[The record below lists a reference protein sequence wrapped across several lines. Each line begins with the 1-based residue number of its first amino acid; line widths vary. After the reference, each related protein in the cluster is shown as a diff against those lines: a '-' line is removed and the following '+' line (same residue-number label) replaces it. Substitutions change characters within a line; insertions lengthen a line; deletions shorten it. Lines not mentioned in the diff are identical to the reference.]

1 MIEVRSGGGVGAASK
16 INVLGKNKPI
26 VEESTTVIL
35 CETSTSI
42 LLSLPSFIVASD
54 TRDVIH
60 TDERNARY
68 EACLKAHKN
77 VDGFNGRSTQTK
89 NNQLKNAN
97 EMAAPNAFREY
108 GCQAISYEIK
118 DEIISASTT
127 NTENDLVAPGLA
139 VGTDTSDDLNGL
151 NNYVKKFVSDTVGV
165 ALVTPGCLLDTSTAV
180 KPPAPG
186 EYNTV
191 PKVKG
196 GGKGGNKSVVSQ
208 KSVANSEAP
217 SEDEGYGFS
226 VANKTTTG
234 GGGKSKAAAN
244 QEVSTASSGNNSTP
258 DAAIPSGSKANM
270 SQSNAGDS
278 NMDNSEDGGGG
289 GSRSG
294 GHHFTEEDSLQILRE
309 NEIKRIL
316 GSPLLLKRL
325 HMIERAIQQN
335 ANYRNQLDYRDLPDI
350 LPLQLISADRMKALG
365 EGNDQHYGSGLGGKS
380 SMANLKRTFTSRTQ
394 SISHGLS
401 VGHEGSGLLNDD
413 TRSVHSASDGG
424 GEGGN
429 ANSSSNNS
437 VKLKAEN
444 LFSFD
449 SSSKVKKLFCYA
461 NPDLIQG
468 RSVTSMTWNATST
481 DLLAVGYGRSLDLK
495 KFQPASSSSSGHEG
509 KSHGGGGV
517 SEAKEKENKEGAN
530 AAAREGGGKGE
541 KEIMIPNNNTDIP
554 TDEAQEGLVLFWSLR
569 NPDYPEKILRTPHSV
584 TAVEFSKQNP
594 MILAVGLVNGD
605 VNVYDVKREANWGIP
620 IESSSGMEGSHM
632 DPVWQLKWIVKGAE
646 RLETLVSISTDGR
659 VLEWNLKKGLVMS
672 KLMQLKK
679 SGTGEGWISNS
690 SAGLCFDFSPA
701 DSTTYV
707 TGTEDGN
714 IFRCSVSYN
723 EQYLETYQ
731 NHEAPVYRVKF
742 SNRWPNV
749 FLSCSADWSM
759 NLYHLSVKQ
768 SLLSI
773 RATAETFP
781 VNDVCWCPDNATVSF
796 PYSLLC

>member
-1 MIEVRSGGGVGAASK
+1 MIELRGAGGAGAASK
-16 INVLGKNKPI
+16 LNVLGKNKPI

-42 LLSLPSFIVASD
+42 LLSIPSFIVASD

-60 TDERNARY
+60 TEERNARY
-68 EACLKAHKN
+68 DACLKAHKN
-77 VDGFNGRSTQTK
+77 VDGFNVRSTQTK

-186 EYNTV
+186 EYNTA
-191 PKVKG
+191 PKIKG

-217 SEDEGYGFS
+217 SEDEGNYGFS
-226 VANKTTTG
+226 VANKATG
-234 GGGKSKAAAN
+234 GAGTKSKAN
-244 QEVSTASSGNNSTP
+244 QDVSNASSGNNSTP

-294 GHHFTEEDSLQILRE
+294 HHFTEEDSLQILRE

-325 HMIERAIQQN
+325 HMIERGIQQN

-365 EGNDQHYGSGLGGKS
+365 EGNDQMFGSGLGGKS
-380 SMANLKRTFTSRTQ
+380 SMANLKRTFTNRAQ
-394 SISHGLS
+394 SISHGLT
-401 VGHEGSGLLNDD
+401 VNNEGSGMLNDD
-413 TRSVHSASDGG
+413 NRSVHSASDGG
-424 GEGGN
+424 GGEGGN
-429 ANSSSNNS
+429 ANSSNNS

-449 SSSKVKKLFCYA
+449 SSSKIKKLFCYA

-468 RSVTSMTWNATST
+468 RGVTSMTWNATST

-495 KFQPASSSSSGHEG
+495 KFQPSSSSSSSGHEG
-509 KSHGGGGV
+509 KSHGGGI
-517 SEAKEKENKEGAN
+517 SEAKEKENKESATK
-530 AAAREGGGKGE
+530 EGGKGE

-584 TAVEFSKQNP
+584 TALEFSKQNP
-594 MILAVGLVNGD
+594 MILAVGLSNGD
-605 VNVYDVKREANWGIP
+605 VNVYDVKRETNWGIP

-679 SGTGEGWISNS
+679 SGTVRYSRV
-690 SAGLCFDFSPA
+690 FFSLFR
-701 DSTTYV
+701 SLMILSFL
-707 TGTEDGN
+707 
-714 IFRCSVSYN
+714 IF
-723 EQYLETYQ
+723 
-731 NHEAPVYRVKF
+731 
-742 SNRWPNV
+742 
-749 FLSCSADWSM
+749 
-759 NLYHLSVKQ
+759 
-768 SLLSI
+768 
-773 RATAETFP
+773 
-781 VNDVCWCPDNATVSF
+781 
-796 PYSLLC
+796 